1 MRKIITVSIPED
13 IKKQIDKIAE
23 EEGTTRSNIIKES
36 LQNYLFIREFRT
48 LRARMMKES
57 SRVYT
62 DKDIFEQVS
71 WK

>member
-1 MRKIITVSIPED
+1 MREIITVSIPED
-13 IKKQIDKIAE
+13 MKKQIDKIAE

-36 LQNYLFIREFRT
+36 LQNYLFLREFRT

-57 SRVYT
+57 LRVYT

-71 WK
+71 

>member
-1 MRKIITVSIPED
+1 MREIITVSIPED

-71 WK
+71 

>member
-71 WK
+71 

>member
-13 IKKQIDKIAE
+13 MKKQIDKIAE

-71 WK
+71 

>member
-1 MRKIITVSIPED
+1 MREIITVSIPED
-13 IKKQIDKIAE
+13 MKKQIDKIAE

-71 WK
+71 

>member
-13 IKKQIDKIAE
+13 MKKQIDKIAE

-48 LRARMMKES
+48 LRARMMKKS

-71 WK
+71 

>member
-1 MRKIITVSIPED
+1 MREIITVSIPED
-13 IKKQIDKIAE
+13 MKKQIDKIAE

-57 SRVYT
+57 LRVYT

-71 WK
+71 